1 VTVFDPMN
9 NSSHPAEP
17 HIDIAVELERIRR
30 SVDVGFS
37 DTRGSLNLLLQRADQ
52 TDKAVAATDQDVRD
66 LDARVTAVEQKVWAA
81 FGAAAVVGTI
91 GGTVVPILFK

>member
-1 VTVFDPMN
+1 VTIFDPTN
-9 NSSHPAEP
+9 NSAPSSEP

-52 TDKAVAATDQDVRD
+52 TDKKLIEADQDVRD

>member
-1 VTVFDPMN
+1 MTVFDPMN
-9 NSSHPAEP
+9 NSSHPEP
-17 HIDIAVELERIRR
+17 TIDIAVELERIRR
-30 SVDVGFS
+30 SVDVGFAN
-37 DTRGSLNLLLQRADQ
+37 TRGSLDLLLQRADQ

-66 LDARVTAVEQKVWAA
+66 LDSRVTAVEQKVWAA

>member
-1 VTVFDPMN
+1 MTIFDPTN
-9 NSSHPAEP
+9 NSAPSSEP

-52 TDKAVAATDQDVRD
+52 TDKKLIEADQDVRD